1 MSKEGVMR
9 RCGLTLLEL
18 VVVMI
23 ILVALASL
31 AVPLIGNLV
40 GDSRGDVTRQSLI
53 EVRNVI
59 ANMYWD
65 DMGKRLPRAD
75 PVARQPPTR
84 KIENPQVRYLF
95 INPTTENSV
104 RDYDPAY
111 RRGWRGPYLMNPG
124 FEFPL
129 PNTNFTDHYGQE
141 GDPAVIDG
149 WGSPI
154 VLQNPGVLPDGRQ
167 DVRVVSA
174 GPDGILNIPRNK
186 ATALLDATDKG
197 DDVWLAFEVR

>member
-1 MSKEGVMR
+1 MLMLKGRGVR

-18 VVVMI
+18 VVVMM

-31 AVPLIGNLV
+31 VVPLIGNLV
-40 GDSRGDVTRQSLI
+40 GDSRGDVTRQSLTEI
-53 EVRNVI
+53 RNVV

-65 DMGKRLPRAD
+65 DMGKKLPWPD
-75 PVARQPPTR
+75 PVAKQPATR
-84 KIENPQVRYLF
+84 KDHPQLRYLF
-95 INPTTENSV
+95 VNPLSENTI
-104 RDYDPAY
+104 RDHDPAY

-124 FEFPL
+124 FQFPL
-129 PNTNFTDHYGQE
+129 PNANFTDYYGQE

-149 WGSPI
+149 WGNPI
-154 VLQNPGVLPDGRQ
+154 VIQNPGLVGPAQ

-186 ATALLDATDKG
+186 ATASLTEADKG
-197 DDVWLAFEVR
+197 DDVWLEFEVR